1 MTTRRIGIEVEG
13 KVILDADVTKAQ
25 QKIKGL
31 EGGTVGGGAAPT
43 GNPATVGGG
52 TPAPGHNPINNANP
66 GYFEHL
72 AERSMHAISARYQ
85 QARTPAQFRDLA
97 DSVERAIYNA
107 TQSGNKGL
115 MGSLETLRDEIKRLE
130 GEMHRNRTQN
140 ANGGSGGAGGGSG
153 APGGASGSNAGTW
166 LQNLFGGR
174 MNGVGQWLAGQG
186 GQAVLGGLTGGLG
199 SAVGGGLFA
208 GAARFL
214 SGPLG
219 IGIGAMS
226 AANYAFNAVSNNLTE
241 SNAPARNEIVGYA
254 DLARQYG
261 SNRDF
266 LSMFRDGNGWT
277 NSRFARLGFSA
288 TQAAHVAAVYDRPG
302 GMMNDTESVLAFAR
316 STGTDDTRAAG
327 LAQQI
332 GRAGVGGVR
341 GGNAD
346 DTLRIL
352 KLAMTEGVK
361 AGIAQ
366 SETLNS
372 LSGAVQRNTGRGMN
386 TNDTALT
393 YFANIQRRMNDP
405 RNTNAMMRGEQG
417 MNVMQGM
424 MQGIGGGGGDQG
436 VEFMLIS
443 SLLKKGLPD
452 AMKAGMTA
460 TGADGKQWLTDEGR
474 FYNQLSSESPVEAAR
489 YLMGRAGSGKNPQIM
504 SALAGTIDDASKG
517 SAYLKYMM
525 YKQLNPGASDEQLAT
540 LIGMGGASEVL
551 GGSANS
557 QAIQR
562 YKTGEALNKDVQ
574 GGNTIANQTMYL
586 RVADQDRE
594 MLKSLA
600 SLNLTAGLE
609 GWLADVKNVFS
620 NFRADISQIAG
631 GSFSQAGQ
639 LDGFTGAGYISP
651 STWTKTADPKRGEGS
666 GAPSGG
672 GQGAGGEKPT
682 GFARTASAVAMVE
695 STNGRAETMND
706 GSAKGLFQMQ
716 GKWLPGANG
725 WAKTAGVDMRNPDGS
740 AVTTTAQANAWQ
752 VANPGQADRIA
763 LTRLKRIEDGV
774 RTAFQKQ
781 GVMPD
786 DEHVAGIVAAIWH
799 QNGGGNLDMLSLPV
813 TDPRNPLHPFITK
826 QGRLAENASQVPNTD
841 AGDGIT
847 HRKQYNKAVAAFRS
861 DNLQPAAI
869 RGAGQGAGQR
879 TSVAPAGENVRFTQ
893 GFGANK
899 NNKTYGYGKDGHLGW
914 DFGIGQAG
922 VGGEPVH
929 ARSEGKVIQ
938 AGPNAS
944 WGGNTVIVQRAD
956 GYTVLHGHLSKV
968 SAKVGQQVNLN
979 TVIGAEGATGG
990 YAGMLPHLH
999 IEVKD
1004 KNGRIVDPAVVF
1016 GNQTMKIGEQI
1027 KGYRSGGYTGDV
1039 GRSDVAGVVHG
1050 QEFVVNAAATRRY
1063 RGLLESL
1070 NAGGGGGGGTVNVQL
1085 GGVLQINLAQLS
1097 GPARDAIG
1105 QEYTRF
1111 QGNVGQIVSADV
1123 RNARGIR

>member
-31 EGGTVGGGAAPT
+31 ESGTVGGGAAPT

-72 AERSMHAISARYQ
+72 AERSLHAITARYQ

-140 ANGGSGGAGGGSG
+140 GNNSGNG
-153 APGGASGSNAGTW
+153 APGGASGSNTGSW

-174 MNGVGQWLAGQG
+174 LNGVGQFFGGHGQQAALAGLSG
-186 GQAVLGGLTGGLG
+186 MFGNVAG
-199 SAVGGGLFA
+199 SGLFA

-219 IGIGAMS
+219 IALGMGS

-266 LSMFRDGNGWT
+266 MSLFRDGNGWT
-277 NSRFARLGFSA
+277 NSRFARLGYSA

-316 STGTDDTRAAG
+316 STGTDDTRAAA

-332 GRAGVGGVR
+332 GRAGVGGIR

-361 AGIAQ
+361 NGIAQ

-372 LSGAVQRNTGRGMN
+372 LSGTVQRNTGRGMN
-386 TNDTALT
+386 TNDTALA

-417 MNVMQGM
+417 MGVMQGM

-452 AMKAGMTA
+452 AMKAGMTT

-474 FYNQLSSESPVEAAR
+474 FFESLRGESPVEAAR
-489 YLMGRAGSGKNPQIM
+489 YLMSRAGSGKNPQIM
-504 SALAGTIDDASKG
+504 ASLAGTIDDASKG
-517 SAYLKYMM
+517 STYLKYMM
-525 YKQLNPGASDEQLAT
+525 YKQLNPGASDEQLAS

-557 QAIQR
+557 TAIQR
-562 YKTGEALNKDVQ
+562 YKTGESLTKDVQ

-620 NFRADISQIAG
+620 NFRVSMSKIVG
-631 GSFSQAGQ
+631 GSLSQEGQ

-651 STWTKTADPKRGEGS
+651 TTWTKTADPTRGEGS
-666 GAPSGG
+666 GAQSGG

-682 GFARTASAVAMVE
+682 GFARTASAVAMIE
-695 STNGRAETMND
+695 SRNGGDETMND
-706 GSAKGLFQMQ
+706 GSARGLFQMQ
-716 GKWLPGANG
+716 GKWLPGEKG
-725 WAKTAGVDMRNPDGS
+725 WAKSAGVTMRNPDGS
-740 AVTTTAQANAWQ
+740 AVTTAAQANAWQ

-781 GVMPD
+781 GVIPK
-786 DEHVAGIVAAIWH
+786 DEHVAGVVAAIWH

-813 TDPRNPLHPFITK
+813 TDPRNPLHVFLNK
-826 QGRLAENASQVPNTD
+826 NGHLAQNAGEIPNLD
-841 AGDGIT
+841 AGDGVT
-847 HRKQYNKAVAAFRS
+847 AREQYDKAVAAFRN

-879 TSVAPAGENVRFTQ
+879 TSVAPTGETVRFTQ

-899 NNKTYGYGKDGHLGW
+899 NNKQLGYGKDGHLGW

-968 SAKVGQQVNLN
+968 TAKVGQQVNLS
-979 TVIGAEGATGG
+979 TVIGNEGATGG
-990 YAGMLPHLH
+990 PPGMLPHLH

-1004 KNGRIVDPAVVF
+1004 KNGRVVDPAVLF
-1016 GNQTMKIGEQI
+1016 GNQTMKIGENI
-1027 KGYRSGGYTGDV
+1027 KGYRTGGYTGDV
-1039 GRSDVAGVVHG
+1039 GRGDVAGVVHG

-1070 NAGGGGGGGTVNVQL
+1070 NAGEGGAGGTVNVNL
-1085 GGVLQINLAQLS
+1085 GGVLQISLAQLS

-1105 QEYTRF
+1105 QEYNGF
-1111 QGNVGQIVSADV
+1111 QGRVGQIISADV
-1123 RNARGIR
+1123 RNTRGIR